1 MHSKCI
7 QIAGKCIKMHGKCLP
22 LKNDERLHSSAF
34 WTGFWEPVEFCS
46 FACRCISVQGIHVHS
61 CAFALH
67 SCIKVHPRAFYVHS
81 TCIRVHS
88 CASACISCVHPCAF
102 MCIHLHPRGCAFM
115 CIHAHY
121 MWIFCASTCIYTKN
135 LTCRRVHLMCTCSR
149 ISVHS
154 RALSRHLVYS
164 CAFVSIYLHRN
175 CVHSCASLC
184 INSAF
189 IAIHMTCLH
198 VQSCPTWQELA
209 TRCNV
214 SAAFNART
222 FDQAQRPARA
232 RAFLMHLTCI
242 YAHLNHVKE
251 CIYIYNA
258 GKCIVNVMRLR
269 REARVCGGLI
279 AFVHSTCNARECA

>member
-1 MHSKCI
+1 MNVCILVHSE
-7 QIAGKCIKMHGKCLP
+7 LVSES
-22 LKNDERLHSSAF
+22 L
-34 WTGFWEPVEFCS
+34 WS
-46 FACRCISVQGIHVHS
+46 FARLRAGVSPCRAFTCIHVH
-61 CAFALH
+61 LH
-67 SCIKVHPRAFYVHS
+67 YIHVSRCIHVHS

-102 MCIHLHPRGCAFM
+102 MCIHVHPRACAF
-115 CIHAHY
+115 Y
-121 MWIFCASTCIYTKN
+121 
-135 LTCRRVHLMCTCSR
+135 
-149 ISVHS
+149 VHS
-154 RALSRHLVYS
+154 RALVCIHVHYLGILVYS
-164 CAFVSIYLHRN
+164 CAFVCIYLHRN

-232 RAFLMHLTCI
+232 RAFCMHLTCI

-251 CIYIYNA
+251 CIYNA